1 MKNVGV
7 GLTLGRRE
15 AIGVDGSKEE
25 KSGVRG
31 VLALESGKTKAEREG
46 TGCARAKTG
55 SLTFA

>member
-1 MKNVGV
+1 MGI

-15 AIGVDGSKEE
+15 AIDVDGSQEG

-46 TGCARAKTG
+46 TGCARRKT
-55 SLTFA
+55 